1 MLGRK
6 DGLNEPSRSFS
17 TWTSWKE
24 NKRGDWKKLFSNK
37 GSKMDVQ
44 YVHTIYSI
52 LCMLM
57 LRPLLFGKRANQQS
71 LFDGNDIL
79 LSVFLYVN
87 VATCFKKLT
96 LPVCPLSVVTEIEY
110 ERNLLSAVCL
120 YNMLYRVQSVEK
132 LETERGVYWE
142 MNCFALYM

>member
-1 MLGRK
+1 
-6 DGLNEPSRSFS
+6 
-17 TWTSWKE
+17 
-24 NKRGDWKKLFSNK
+24 
-37 GSKMDVQ
+37 
-44 YVHTIYSI
+44 
-52 LCMLM
+52 MLM

-132 LETERGVYWE
+132 LETERGVY
-142 MNCFALYM
+142 